1 VRGGK
6 RKKVLWKSWE
16 LGNAQDWELLKSRRG
31 GGVVVGRDAF
41 FDFEES
47 KVL

>member
-1 VRGGK
+1 
-6 RKKVLWKSWE
+6 
-16 LGNAQDWELLKSRRG
+16 LLKSRRGGGGGG